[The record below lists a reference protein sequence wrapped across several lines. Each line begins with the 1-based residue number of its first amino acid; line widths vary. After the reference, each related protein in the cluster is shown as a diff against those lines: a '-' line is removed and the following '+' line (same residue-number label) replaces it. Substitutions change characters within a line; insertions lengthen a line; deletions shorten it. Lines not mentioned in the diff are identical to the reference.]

1 MKQKTMKQIEDKGVW
16 SMMKQYTKPY
26 ILVIILILI
35 GNASLL
41 SAENILKILAGYGRD
56 SVATFSTQNA
66 QAEAAKVFN
75 LILEPDG
82 KVTKEKAEQYLTNTK
97 SSAMKAYLS
106 VMLADYAFVN
116 NGYESGLRY
125 LKRAVDEHDPIRN
138 DSYYRM
144 VLARAQKNIA
154 ESPGKTEENK
164 ISILSGHNPTAI
176 KAKPVIE
183 KVKLDSNPKPI
194 VVILKPSA
202 EPQKEKTTTQLE
214 KAINFRI
221 QVGAFSVQANANKK
235 QNYFKE
241 RGYPVAIT
249 IREIT
254 SGYLYIVRIG
264 AYETYSEAKSA
275 LSDLKSKYPSEDG
288 IVIKVAGK

>member
-16 SMMKQYTKPY
+16 SMMKQYAKPY
-26 ILVIILILI
+26 ILVIILVLI

-56 SVATFSTQNA
+56 SIATFSTQNA

-106 VMLADYAFVN
+106 VMLADYSFVN

-125 LKRAVDEHDPIRN
+125 LKRAVEEYDPIRN

-144 VLARAQKNIA
+144 VLARAQKNII

-164 ISILSGHNPTAI
+164 TSILAEHNPAVI
-176 KAKPVIE
+176 KSKPVIE
-183 KVKLDSNPKPI
+183 KVKLDSNPI
-194 VVILKPSA
+194 AAIAQPSV
-202 EPQKEKTTTQLE
+202 EPQQKEITTQPE

-241 RGYPVAIT
+241 RGYPVEINK
-249 IREIT
+249 REIT
-254 SGYLYIVRIG
+254 SGYLYIIRIG
-264 AYETYSEAKSA
+264 AYETYNEAKSA

>member
-1 MKQKTMKQIEDKGVW
+1 MKQIKDKGVW
-16 SMMKQYTKPY
+16 SMMNKITKPY

-35 GNASLL
+35 GTVNTL

-56 SVATFSTQNA
+56 SLATFSTQNA

-82 KVTKEKAEQYLTNTK
+82 KVTAEKAEQYLSGTK

-116 NGYESGLRY
+116 NAYDSGLRY
-125 LKRAVDEHDPIRN
+125 LKRAVEEYDPIRN

-144 VLARAQKNIA
+144 VLARAQKNIV
-154 ESPGKTEENK
+154 ESPGTTNDTKP
-164 ISILSGHNPTAI
+164 SILADYHPTAI
-176 KAKPVIE
+176 KMEPIVE
-183 KVKLDSNPKPI
+183 KVTLDTTPKPMGSTPNP
-194 VVILKPSA
+194 VVETKEEEIATIS
-202 EPQKEKTTTQLE
+202 EKT
-214 KAINFRI
+214 INFRI
-221 QVGAFSVQANANKK
+221 QVGAFSVKENADKK
-235 QNYFKE
+235 QDYFKDH
-241 RGYPVAIT
+241 GYPVEINR
-249 IREIT
+249 REIT

-264 AYETYSEAKSA
+264 EFETYNEAKNA
-275 LSDLKSKYPSEDG
+275 LSELKSKHPSEDG

>member
-26 ILVIILILI
+26 ILVIVLILI
-35 GNASLL
+35 GSINQL

-106 VMLADYAFVN
+106 VMLADYTFVN

-125 LKRAVDEHDPIRN
+125 LKRAVEEYDPIRN

-164 ISILSGHNPTAI
+164 TSILAEHNPTVI
-176 KAKPVIE
+176 KAKPIVE
-183 KVKLDSNPKPI
+183 KVKLDSNPKP
-194 VVILKPSA
+194 VVKPPA
-202 EPQKEKTTTQLE
+202 ESKKEEIIIQPE
-214 KAINFRI
+214 KEINFRI
-221 QVGAFSVQANANKK
+221 QVGAFSVQANADKK

-249 IREIT
+249 AREIT
-254 SGYLYIVRIG
+254 SGYLYIVRVG
-264 AYETYSEAKSA
+264 AYETYNEAKSA

>member
-1 MKQKTMKQIEDKGVW
+1 MKQIKDKGVW
-16 SMMKQYTKPY
+16 SMMNKITKPY

-35 GNASLL
+35 GTVNTL

-56 SVATFSTQNA
+56 SLATFSTQNA

-82 KVTKEKAEQYLTNTK
+82 KVTAEKAEQYLSGTK

-116 NGYESGLRY
+116 NAYDSGLRY
-125 LKRAVDEHDPIRN
+125 LKRAVEEYDPIRN

-144 VLARAQKNIA
+144 VLARAQKNIV
-154 ESPGKTEENK
+154 ESPGTTNDTKP
-164 ISILSGHNPTAI
+164 SILADYHPTAI
-176 KAKPVIE
+176 KMEPIVE
-183 KVKLDSNPKPI
+183 KVTLDTTPKPMGSTPNP
-194 VVILKPSA
+194 VVETKKEEIATIP
-202 EPQKEKTTTQLE
+202 EKT
-214 KAINFRI
+214 INFRI
-221 QVGAFSVQANANKK
+221 QVGAFSVKENADKK
-235 QNYFKE
+235 QDYFKDH
-241 RGYPVAIT
+241 GYPVEISR
-249 IREIT
+249 REIT

-264 AYETYSEAKSA
+264 EFETYNEAKNA
-275 LSDLKSKYPSEDG
+275 LSELKSKHPSEDG

>member
-1 MKQKTMKQIEDKGVW
+1 MKQKIMKQIKDKGVW

-26 ILVIILILI
+26 IFVIILILI
-35 GNASLL
+35 GNTNLL

-82 KVTKEKAEQYLTNTK
+82 KVTKEKAEQYLTNTE

-125 LKRAVDEHDPIRN
+125 LKRAVEEHDPIRN

-154 ESPGKTEENK
+154 ESPGKTEQNK
-164 ISILSGHNPTAI
+164 TSILSEHNPTVI

-183 KVKLDSNPKPI
+183 KVKLDSNPKPMVAI
-194 VVILKPSA
+194 VKPSI
-202 EPQKEKTTTQLE
+202 ESPKKEIITQFE

-221 QVGAFSVQANANKK
+221 QVGAFSVQANADKK

-241 RGYPVAIT
+241 RAYPVKIT

-254 SGYLYIVRIG
+254 SGYLYIVRVG
-264 AYETYSEAKSA
+264 AYETYNEAKSA

-288 IVIKVAGK
+288 IVIKMAGK